1 MYWQN
6 ENYFNYN
13 KEFNKNNRMNV
24 MLGLSWQQRVA
35 ESVEATSQISAMIF
49 TNGIIWG
56 RNVTIPSKSED
67 YGI

>member
-35 ESVEATSQISAMIF
+35 ESVEATSQNFSDDF
-49 TNGIIWG
+49 TNGIIWE
-56 RNVTIPSKSED
+56 RER
-67 YGI
+67 